1 MTAKQ
6 NTQTPTPPTA
16 DPKDDLIAVPKEQ
29 SKLMY
34 MFILA
39 LMLFVLIIFTIG
51 DSFQSA
57 LTGGGGSGD
66 GGVVVTWIDPVTGE
80 EHSIMERVF
89 MERKQSMQILMEAG
103 FWSPANPEATRSS
116 VEDEDVLLYEVLDQ
130 LAANSGIVISD
141 QEYINTLRGLGFTDE
156 ILRQFTR
163 RFRMDG
169 RTLKGII
176 KAGIRPYKMRVRLLG
191 SGLAYS
197 DPLAIE
203 ATWKENNPEYAFQ
216 YIELKREDYV
226 EQARANALPEEE
238 LIAWLDEQSVREQQR
253 YQTEPKVR
261 ADVVWVSPGEGFD
274 ASLLMEKYPA
284 PEGTDADARGSFYF
298 NTARSTRFRYVEPK
312 TDEGTDEAATDEAA
326 TDEAATDEAATDE
339 AATDEAATDEAAT
352 DEAAT
357 DEAATD
363 EAATDEAATD
373 EAATDEAATDE
384 ASADEPVDD
393 PAPEQPQ
400 EPTKF
405 FYDFE
410 EVKEQAVAEAA
421 IWDAMTAFLED
432 VRTRMQVPDSQ
443 VDWAAEAS
451 ALGLE
456 LTKMEQPVE
465 RSKIA
470 EMEGWGGSGI
480 ANQLSF
486 SQVDTFVPRV
496 WVEEGGLV
504 IARLLEKTEPERK
517 PWEEIQEEVLTH
529 WARGHAM
536 ELAVDSL
543 MGVLEFCA
551 ERGTD
556 DEGEPLSDEEWTPEV
571 SAEDLRKSAGAANF
585 TLVERPLRT
594 RMEWPG
600 DDPNLATSADRF
612 IRGQPDLFELEP
624 GQVAYPRKDFTGNL
638 AYLVRLDQTA
648 EPDPKKKLKAQELLT
663 LRQTSQTERAQSLI
677 AAFYPKS
684 DWFSTT
690 FSVNWP
696 QREIDDAEQGSEE
709 PASDSN

>member
-6 NTQTPTPPTA
+6 NTKTATPPTA
-16 DPKDDLIAVPKEQ
+16 DHQDDLIAVPKEK

-34 MFILA
+34 ILILA
-39 LMLFVLIIFTIG
+39 LMLFVLVIFTIG
-51 DSFQSA
+51 DSFRSA

-66 GGVVVTWIDPVTGE
+66 GGVVVTWIDPLTGE
-80 EHSIMERVF
+80 EHSISEGAF
-89 MERKQSMQILMEAG
+89 MERKQSMQILMETG
-103 FWSPANPEATRSS
+103 FWSPANPEATRAT

-130 LAANSGIVISD
+130 LAVDSGIVVSD
-141 QEYINTLRGLGFTDE
+141 QEYINTLRGRGFTDE
-156 ILRQFTR
+156 ILRQFTQ

-169 RTLKGII
+169 RTLKNTI
-176 KAGIRPYKMRVRLLG
+176 KAGIRPHKMRIRLLG

-203 ATWKENNPEYAFQ
+203 TSWKENNPEYAFQ

-226 EQARANALPEEE
+226 DQARANALPEEE

-274 ASLLMEKYPA
+274 SSLLMEKYPA

-312 TDEGTDEAATDEAA
+312 TDEGADDAATDDAA
-326 TDEAATDEAATDE
+326 TDDAATDDAATDD
-339 AATDEAATDEAAT
+339 AATDDAATDDAAT
-352 DEAAT
+352 DDAAT
-357 DEAATD
+357 DDAATD
-363 EAATDEAATD
+363 DAATDDAATD
-373 EAATDEAATDE
+373 DAATDDAATDD
-384 ASADEPVDD
+384 AVDD
-393 PAPEQPQ
+393 PTPKEPQ
-400 EPTKF
+400 EPAKF
-405 FYDFE
+405 YYDYE
-410 EVKEQAVAEAA
+410 EVKDQAIAEAA

-443 VDWAAEAS
+443 VDWLAEAS

-456 LTKMEQPVE
+456 LNKMEQPVE

-470 EMEGWGGSGI
+470 EIEGWGGSGI
-480 ANQLSF
+480 SNQLSF

-496 WVEEGGLV
+496 WVEKGGLV
-504 IARLLEKTEPERK
+504 IARLLEKTDPERK

-543 MGVLEFCA
+543 RGVLEFCA
-551 ERGTD
+551 ERGKD
-556 DEGEPLSDEEWTPEV
+556 EEGEPLSDEEWTPEV
-571 SAEDLRKSAGAANF
+571 SAEDLRKSASAANF

-600 DDPNLATSADRF
+600 DDPNLATPADRF

-638 AYLVRLDQTA
+638 AYLVRLNQTA
-648 EPDPKKKLKAQELLT
+648 EPDPKKKMKAQELLA
-663 LRQTSQTERAQSLI
+663 LRQSSQSERAQSLI

-690 FSVNWP
+690 FSIVWP
-696 QREIDDAEQGSEE
+696 QRASGDADQPEQGSDE
-709 PASDSN
+709 PASESN

>member
-16 DPKDDLIAVPKEQ
+16 DHKDDLIAVPKEQ
-29 SKLMY
+29 SKMMY

-51 DSFQSA
+51 DAVRSA

-80 EHSIMERVF
+80 EHSIKERVF

-103 FWSPANPEATRSS
+103 FWSPVNPEATRAT

-169 RTLKGII
+169 RTLKDII

-238 LIAWLDEQSVREQQR
+238 LIAWLDEQSVGEQQR

-261 ADVVWVSPGEGFD
+261 ADVVWVSPGEAFD

-312 TDEGTDEAATDEAA
+312 TDEGTDDAATDDAATDDAATDEAG
-326 TDEAATDEAATDE
+326 
-339 AATDEAATDEAAT
+339 
-352 DEAAT
+352 
-357 DEAATD
+357 
-363 EAATDEAATD
+363 
-373 EAATDEAATDE
+373 
-384 ASADEPVDD
+384 ADEPVDD
-393 PAPEQPQ
+393 PAPEEPQ
-400 EPTKF
+400 EPAKF
-405 FYDFE
+405 YYDYE
-410 EVKEQAVAEAA
+410 EVKEQAIAEAA

-456 LTKMEQPVE
+456 VTKMEQPVE

-470 EMEGWGGSGI
+470 EIEGWGGSGI

-504 IARLLEKTEPERK
+504 IARLLEKTDPERK

-536 ELAVDSL
+536 EMAVDSL
-543 MGVLEFCA
+543 KGVLEFCA

-556 DEGEPLSDEEWTPEV
+556 EEGEPLSDEEWTPEV

-600 DDPNLATSADRF
+600 DDPNLATPADRF

-638 AYLVRLDQTA
+638 AYLVRLNQTA
-648 EPDPKKKLKAQELLT
+648 EPDPKKKLKAQELLA
-663 LRQTSQTERAQSLI
+663 LRQSSQTDRVQSLI
-677 AAFYPKS
+677 AAFFPKS

-690 FSVNWP
+690 FSIAWP
-696 QREIDDAEQGSEE
+696 QRENDDADPSEQEPEE
-709 PASDSN
+709 PAGDSN